1 MGDENVRD
9 KSGFTLM
16 EMMVV
21 MAVLATLAA
30 IAIPSFMVL
39 LPGMRLNGAA
49 RQVMGDLMGARMKA
63 VKENNNFKVFYLDN
77 YQYRILDDDDN
88 DGNVDNGEWTVV
100 KDIRDNYSSNVRFY
114 HSTNNV
120 IFYPR
125 GNASPATLYLETS
138 DGSKKNAVVVN
149 FPGRTTITSDEYT
162 PS

>member
-1 MGDENVRD
+1 MSQTQRKRE
-9 KSGFTLM
+9 SGFTLI

-21 MAVLATLAA
+21 IAVLAIIAS
-30 IAIPSFMVL
+30 IAIPAFMTL

-49 RQVMGDLMGARMKA
+49 RQVMGDLMAARMKA
-63 VKENNNFKVFYLDN
+63 VKENNNFRVHYLSAYT
-77 YQYRILDDDDN
+77 YQIIDDDDN
-88 DGNVDNGEWTVV
+88 SGSANGGEWTVT
-100 KDIRDNYSSNVRFY
+100 KDIRDNYPDGVRFY

-138 DGSKKNAVVVN
+138 DGSEKKAVIVN
-149 FPGRTTITSDEYT
+149 FTGRTKITSDGY